1 MPVGLICPTDI
12 PYHLFDV
19 TAWQLTPSQ
28 TLVNRVP
35 GWSKLLDKW
44 QAQQQL
50 PVDPITL
57 SQPTK
62 VYSTSQLE
70 HDVLVNPSRWCDGT
84 GPSDAPLQG
93 LKYATL
99 CAGEIACLLAGLRGV
114 VMVQCH
120 VGWDQTAPQPVYNP
134 LVLFYLQQALT
145 NAQIQVHVSA
155 ASGGLGLTAILC
167 ANKEPFKA
175 WGAHLASF
183 GAQAALVADS
193 PFYKLL
199 IGRVMGYKEVNIIHH
214 IKMTNGR
221 SHPAPEVV
229 AAVSKEMSKLSSKK
243 PQIPWNKSSRGKQ
256 QPKT

>member
-84 GPSDAPLQG
+84 G
-93 LKYATL
+93 
-99 CAGEIACLLAGLRGV
+99 
-114 VMVQCH
+114 
-120 VGWDQTAPQPVYNP
+120 VYNSVCCGHVLMWRRHLRYRQLSL
-134 LVLFYLQQALT
+134 LVTYCHLLSLT
-145 NAQIQVHVSA
+145 GWHVLISVQ
-155 ASGGLGLTAILC
+155 
-167 ANKEPFKA
+167 PFDMD
-175 WGAHLASF
+175 
-183 GAQAALVADS
+183 Q
-193 PFYKLL
+193 
-199 IGRVMGYKEVNIIHH
+199 
-214 IKMTNGR
+214 
-221 SHPAPEVV
+221 
-229 AAVSKEMSKLSSKK
+229 
-243 PQIPWNKSSRGKQ
+243 
-256 QPKT
+256 